1 MTTIIPAELKKFFKG
16 VAFLSGMLVL
26 FASAPAANSFFS
38 PNLHLD
44 TLRDLWMAEQCAC
57 NDRCHVVSV
66 LTSLPG
72 LFQSGLWSW
81 HVSLIHFAGADIDT
95 VQATTA
101 VATILAYAG
110 YWIGIGLAFSWETS
124 SLALFLMHVYGNF
137 GIASNAQWNPSLIP
151 LPAALLTTLAARYS
165 LAQSTSLYVA
175 AMGAL
180 TWLVLLHP
188 VGLAHV
194 LPVAVVVSLAGAKK
208 LSRAFPPILMGLCS
222 LVLRIFFAPAEL
234 TENFFATA
242 KVMVVGGMLEAALL
256 APMALYMQEAFKPWH
271 TAVLVSVVPGVLL
284 SALIWVFHEMQPY
297 YLESCVPGWAALVA
311 HVACRL
317 LRFFAGMAYE
327 RISACSLSPRLL
339 ALLSGLALLA
349 VLVAGDASALLHLS
363 LCVCVFVFVVSLF
376 GRLQSGYKQK
386 AVGIFATL
394 VMLEIVIELT
404 VHHKQDDRGSLVL
417 AVIVTVLVWN
427 ISKFFSLNKLRFRV
441 NFSLALFLLL
451 VGLPLVRGTIKDLEF
466 QDPPRSFAR
475 AKSASAFLSRL
486 GASLVTGGQ
495 PEVTFAI
502 DYFQFW
508 RSCDLDTA
516 ISRHHECEFLTNPN
530 GFRLLCVHQPPSEM
544 LDPIQALAVPPVN
557 RFALNRF
564 AAFSFCGLLWAW
576 LLFAFYAATRP
587 PRGGGHESS
596 SPLSC
601 SGRSQA
607 N

>member
-1 MTTIIPAELKKFFKG
+1 MMTMVPAELCKFFKS

-26 FASAPAANSFFS
+26 FSSAPANSFFS
-38 PNLHLD
+38 PPLHFD
-44 TLRDLWMAEQCAC
+44 TLRDLWLAEQCAC

-101 VATILAYAG
+101 VATILAYAA
-110 YWIGIGLAFSWETS
+110 YWIGIGLAFSWKTS

-151 LPAALLTTLAARYS
+151 LPAALLTTLAARFALS
-165 LAQSTSLYVA
+165 QSTSLYVA
-175 AMGAL
+175 AIGAL

-194 LPVAVVVSLAGAKK
+194 LPVAVVVSLAGAQK

-234 TENFFATA
+234 TENFLATA

-271 TAVLVSVVPGVLL
+271 TAVLVSVVPGVVL

-297 YLESCVPGWAALVA
+297 YLESCVPGLAALVA
-311 HVACRL
+311 YVACRL
-317 LRFFAGMAYE
+317 LRFFAGVAYE
-327 RISACSLSPRLL
+327 IISACTFSSMAL

-349 VLVAGDASALLHLS
+349 VMVVGDAFALLHLS
-363 LCVCVFVFVVSLF
+363 LCVCVFVFLVSLF

-386 AVGIFATL
+386 AVGIFAAL
-394 VMLEIVIELT
+394 AMLEIVIE
-404 VHHKQDDRGSLVL
+404 HAAHYKGGARSSLL
-417 AVIVTVLVWN
+417 LCVIVAVLVWH
-427 ISKFFSLNKLRFRV
+427 IAKFFSLIKLRFRV
-441 NFSLALFLLL
+441 NFSLALFLPL

-466 QDPPRSFAR
+466 KDSPQSLAR

-486 GASLVTGGQ
+486 GPSLVTGGQ
-495 PEVTFAI
+495 PEVAFAI

-508 RSCDLDTA
+508 RSCELDTT

-530 GFRLLCVHQPPSEM
+530 GFRLLCAHQPPPEM

-576 LLFAFYAATRP
+576 LLFALYAATRP
-587 PRGGGHESS
+587 QRGGGHESS